1 MARTHLEQRCGLLE
15 KLAELT
21 PKMRAAQVN
30 YFKTRDKSYM
40 REAVELEGRVDEIC
54 VRLAQ
59 NKLYCAGELP
69 NQAQL
74 FS

>member
-1 MARTHLEQRCGLLE
+1 MARTHLEQRYALLE

-40 REAVELEGRVDEIC
+40 RESIELEARVDEIN